1 MTAPASIWTPEA
13 ATNCRRLL
21 EALVLDDGRRWGDG
35 ALQPW
40 QRDAF
45 AATLG
50 LPGAPSLERQQSWIE
65 GPTGCGTDTRRAAP
79 IADDD
84 VLARVRAD
92 RGGPASVA
100 VRFRARANV
109 AEGRET
115 EQVFAL
121 GGAIVVHG
129 PGFQGG
135 QGYFFFEATPSEADL
150 LSVET
155 ADLTG
160 DGQLEIVFQVKQNLG
175 EFQRDI
181 LTVLQ
186 FTATGIQPL
195 LRVEVARYHGD
206 AERIVNVVDL
216 RRRGRTATLTIAPCE
231 ARGWDATTWPFAG
244 FANDG
249 VAHLLLPWQEEA
261 RRYRY
266 AEGAIFSP

>member
-1 MTAPASIWTPEA
+1 VLRQTYQWNGESFAETESQPNPNARVEGAEVVGTETERPAT
-13 ATNCRRLL
+13 T
-21 EALVLDDGRRWGDG
+21 
-35 ALQPW
+35 QPV
-40 QRDAF
+40 R
-45 AATLG
+45 
-50 LPGAPSLERQQSWIE
+50 
-65 GPTGCGTDTRRAAP
+65 DTRPAAP
-79 IADDD
+79 MSDDD

-92 RGGPASVA
+92 RGVPASVA

-109 AEGRET
+109 AEGREP

-160 DGQLEIVFQVKQNLG
+160 DGQLEIVFTVKQHLG

-216 RRRGRTATLTIAPCE
+216 RRRGRTAHPQH
-231 ARGWDATTWPFAG
+231 RPG
-244 FANDG
+244 
-249 VAHLLLPWQEEA
+249 
-261 RRYRY
+261 
-266 AEGAIFSP
+266 